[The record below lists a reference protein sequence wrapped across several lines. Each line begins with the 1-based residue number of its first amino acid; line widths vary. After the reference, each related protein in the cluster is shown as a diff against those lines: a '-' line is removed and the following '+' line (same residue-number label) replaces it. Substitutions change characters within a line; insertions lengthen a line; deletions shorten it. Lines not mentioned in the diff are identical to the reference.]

1 MDFDRL
7 RKQMEFVAEADRL
20 KRILRQTLLTDGSRQ
35 ENSAEHSWHLA
46 LMALVFAEV
55 AAGDRLDLFRVVK
68 MALVHDL
75 VEIDAEDT
83 YCYDSEAN
91 HDKVER
97 EERAAER
104 IFGLLPEDQSREF
117 RSLWEEFEARATP
130 EARFAAA
137 LDRLQPLMNN
147 YRSGGRMWR
156 KHGISIQQ
164 VYQRNRPMEEG
175 APVLWEY
182 AETLIRDAWARGW
195 LTDGPEPGPTP
206 EKGCEE

>member
-7 RKQMEFVAEADRL
+7 RKQLEFVAEADRL

-46 LMALVFAEV
+46 LMALVLSEL
-55 AAGDRLDLFRVVK
+55 AAWDRLDLFRVVK

-75 VEIDAEDT
+75 VEIDAGDT
-83 YCYDSEAN
+83 YCYDPEAN
-91 HDKVER
+91 HHKAER

-117 RSLWEEFEARATP
+117 RSLWDEFEARATP
-130 EARFAAA
+130 EAKFAAA

-147 YRSGGRMWR
+147 YQSGGRMWL
-156 KHGISIQQ
+156 KHRIAIQQ

-175 APVLWEY
+175 APALWEY
-182 AETLIRDAWARGW
+182 AETLIRDALARGW
-195 LTDGPEPGPTP
+195 LTDGPEPVPKAA
-206 EKGCEE
+206 KG